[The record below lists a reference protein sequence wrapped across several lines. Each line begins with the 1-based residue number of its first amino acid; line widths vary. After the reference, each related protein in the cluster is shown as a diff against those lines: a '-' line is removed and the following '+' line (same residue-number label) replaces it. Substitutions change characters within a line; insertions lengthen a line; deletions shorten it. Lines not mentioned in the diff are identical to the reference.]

1 MHIGPTAHTPLALG
15 RIEVGLL
22 PSPLGL
28 TTNVRT
34 FMMLAV
40 EPGRSERVCKWVSR
54 FPGSPLG

>member
-40 EPGRSERVCKWVSR
+40 EPGDAVAIGAT
-54 FPGSPLG
+54 PPA